1 MLQGGLM
8 KFHHSLFDIL
18 SSKTKLKI
26 INFLLKHKASMS
38 EREIA
43 SILKI
48 SHMSINRTMK
58 ELADINF
65 VDFITVGKSHL
76 WKVNTK
82 SYAYKILSNL
92 IGGISLVRSPLED
105 LKSTILENLPK
116 NLIKKVGLFGS
127 VAKGLEKTDSDID
140 IFILVSDK
148 NVKETLE
155 SSIEKLSGVC
165 FELYGNRLAPYILTE
180 KESKQ
185 KKRLKILSEVEK
197 GIQIF
202 PKTKG

>member
-1 MLQGGLM
+1 M
-8 KFHHSLFDIL
+8 KFHASLLDVL
-18 SSKTKLKI
+18 SSKIKLKI
-26 INFLLKHKASMS
+26 VSFLLKHKASMS

-48 SHMSINRTMK
+48 SHMSINRSMK

-65 VDFITVGKSHL
+65 VDYHTVGKAHL

-82 SYAYKILSNL
+82 SYAYKMLSNL
-92 IGGISLVRSPLED
+92 IGGASLAKSPLED
-105 LKSTILENLPK
+105 LKNTILENLPK
-116 NLIKKVGLFGS
+116 NLIKKVVLFGS
-127 VAKGLEKTDSDID
+127 ISKGLEKTDSDID

-148 NVKETLE
+148 DAKEALE
-155 SSIEKLSGVC
+155 PSIEKLSGIC
-165 FELYGNRLAPYILTE
+165 FELYGNRLALYILTE

-185 KKRLKILSEVEK
+185 KKRSKIVSEVEK
-197 GIQIF
+197 GIQVF